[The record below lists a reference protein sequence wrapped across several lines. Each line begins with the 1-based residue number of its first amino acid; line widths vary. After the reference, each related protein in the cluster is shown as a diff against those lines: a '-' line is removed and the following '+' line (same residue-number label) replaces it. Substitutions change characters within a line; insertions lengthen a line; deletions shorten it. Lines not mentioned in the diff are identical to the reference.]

1 MRRIND
7 ILTLM
12 RPKHWIKNILVFFP
26 LIFGMKLL
34 EFDSLFMTVIGFIS
48 FCLIASSIYIIND
61 IKDVE
66 KDKKHEIKKNRP
78 IASDRV
84 SIKEA
89 IIVSVILIIISI
101 LLNVF
106 VIHNFISLG
115 LILLYLI
122 LNIFYSFGFKNIP
135 IIDVIILVSGFVIR
149 VVYGASVSHVKISK
163 WLYLTIM
170 SGSFFMGFGKRR
182 NEIIKQGNSARMV
195 LKFYT
200 KDFLDKFMYVCLILA
215 LMFYS
220 LWSTDLSTT
229 EKFGEIITYT
239 IPLVIVICMKYCL
252 NIESDSFGDPVDVIT
267 SDKILM
273 LLVILFGLSMLIIM
287 YARCW

>member
-1 MRRIND
+1 MRKIND

-34 EFDSLFMTVIGFIS
+34 EFDNLFVTVIGFIS

-66 KDKKHEIKKNRP
+66 KDKQHEIKKNRP
-78 IASDRV
+78 IASGKV
-84 SIKEA
+84 SIREA
-89 IIVSVILIIISI
+89 IIVAIFLIVISI

-106 VIHNFISLG
+106 VIRNFISLV
-115 LILLYLI
+115 LVLLYLI

-135 IIDVIILVSGFVIR
+135 IIDVVILVSGFVIR
-149 VVYGASVSHVKISK
+149 VIYGASVSHVEISK

-182 NEIIKQGNSARMV
+182 NEIMKQGNNTRTV

-220 LWSTDLSTT
+220 LWSIDLPTT
-229 EKFGEIITYT
+229 EKFGEVITYT
-239 IPLVIVICMKYCL
+239 IPFVIVICMKYCL
-252 NIESDSFGDPVDVIT
+252 NIESDSFGDPVDIIT
-267 SDKILM
+267 SDKVLM
-273 LLVILFGLSMLIIM
+273 LLIFLFGLSMLVIM
-287 YARCW
+287 YAR